1 MFPMK
6 WTAGLVLACAASF
19 LPAAQAQQR
28 QPQQQYASDDDM
40 FAALREAARRD
51 DAPKAFDLASR
62 LANYSIPS
70 YIEYYRLKPRVK
82 DLPEAEIR
90 DFLSRHDGSA
100 IADRLRNDWLLELG
114 RARDWK
120 TFDEQYPLFV
130 LNDDTQLKCYALMS
144 KIDHGQKV
152 AAEARALLVSPRD
165 YGDACPALVMRL
177 AETGQFSDDDVWQQ
191 VRLAAEYNLPNLM
204 RSLALSTDAPEGL
217 VQQAYDKP
225 GAVLA
230 RSANGPRAW
239 HEAFL
244 IAVGRVAARN
254 NIEQA
259 GAEVLGASSYLSPR
273 ETAIGWSMVALQAA
287 LKLDP
292 GAVEYW
298 RKTFGAPLS
307 LDGYQWRVRSA
318 LRAGDW
324 TLVKSGIEAMPASLK
339 DDNAWTY
346 WLGRAYKAQGQRGQA
361 EERFQSIAGQH
372 SFYGQLALEELGQK
386 IMIPPRAT
394 PPTEDEVAAMAAN
407 PGFRRAFRFFD
418 MDMRFE
424 GYREWNWQLR
434 RMNERQHLAAAEFA
448 RRNNVLDRM
457 VNTSD
462 RTKTEL
468 DFTQR
473 FPAPHNDV
481 MHPATRDL
489 GLDKAWVYGLIR
501 QESRFV
507 QAARSHVGASG
518 LMQLMPGTAREVAR
532 KIGMLD
538 FNPARINEVATNIL
552 LGTNYLNI
560 VLQSL
565 DGSQPLAT
573 AAYNAGPNRPKAW
586 RSTLTRPVEG
596 AIFAETIPF
605 AETRGYVKNVMSNA
619 TYYAALFENAPQSLK
634 ARLGTIAPKGYA
646 GSASG
651 EPF

>member
-1 MFPMK
+1 V
-6 WTAGLVLACAASF
+6 G
-19 LPAAQAQQR
+19 R
-28 QPQQQYASDDDM
+28 
-40 FAALREAARRD
+40 AAR
-51 DAPKAFDLASR
+51 
-62 LANYSIPS
+62 
-70 YIEYYRLKPRVK
+70 
-82 DLPEAEIR
+82 
-90 DFLSRHDGSA
+90 G
-100 IADRLRNDWLLELG
+100 
-114 RARDWK
+114 
-120 TFDEQYPLFV
+120 
-130 LNDDTQLKCYALMS
+130 
-144 KIDHGQKV
+144 
-152 AAEARALLVSPRD
+152 
-165 YGDACPALVMRL
+165 
-177 AETGQFSDDDVWQQ
+177 
-191 VRLAAEYNLPNLM
+191 
-204 RSLALSTDAPEGL
+204 
-217 VQQAYDKP
+217 
-225 GAVLA
+225 
-230 RSANGPRAW
+230 
-239 HEAFL
+239 
-244 IAVGRVAARN
+244 

-292 GAVEYW
+292 AAVEYW
-298 RKTFGAPLS
+298 RKTAGAPMS

-324 TLVKSGIEAMPASLK
+324 TLVKSGIESMPASLK
-339 DDNAWTY
+339 DDSAWVY
-346 WLGRAYKAQGQRGQA
+346 WLGWAYKAQGQREQA
-361 EERFQSIAGQH
+361 DERFQSIAAQH

-386 IMIPPRAT
+386 ITIPPRAA
-394 PPTEDEVAAMAAN
+394 PPTEDDVAAMAAN

-418 MDMRFE
+418 MNMRFE

-434 RMNERQHLAAAEFA
+434 KMNERQHLAAAEFA

-481 MHPATRDL
+481 MHPATQGL

-507 QAARSHVGASG
+507 QAARSQVGASG

-538 FNPARINEVATNIL
+538 FSPGRINEVATNIL